1 MNLCLRYRIKVSKMV
16 QSTRRKK
23 VWSRSLNKL
32 SLLKIKDD
40 PVIHEESNEHMDLF
54 YVDKNI

>member
-1 MNLCLRYRIKVSKMV
+1 MNICLRYSIKVSKMV

-23 VWSRSLNKL
+23 VWSRSLTKL

-40 PVIHEESNEHMDLF
+40 PVIHEEWNEPVDSF
-54 YVDKNI
+54 NVDKNI